1 MSALPKTDILP
12 TTLILQRASTALGR
26 VDLHGRRGVTLL
38 SVDQIEA
45 MALLLAL
52 LGLIP
57 TYPGKPA
64 PDVFFTPVKEPL
76 K

>member
-1 MSALPKTDILP
+1 MNALPKTDILP

>member
-1 MSALPKTDILP
+1 MSALSKTDVLP
-12 TTLILQRASTALGR
+12 TTLILQRASAALGR
-26 VDLHGRRGVTLL
+26 VDLHGRRGVTDL

-64 PDVFFTPVKEPL
+64 PAIFSPPL
-76 K
+76 RSR

>member
-1 MSALPKTDILP
+1 MVALTKTDVLP
-12 TTLILQRASTALGR
+12 TNLILQRASAALGR
-26 VDLHGRRGVTLL
+26 VDLYGRRGVTDL

-57 TYPGKPA
+57 TLPGEAA
-64 PDVFFTPVKEPL
+64 PDVFFTPVEGAL

>member
-1 MSALPKTDILP
+1 MNALARTDVLP
-12 TTLILQRASTALGR
+12 TSLILSRASAALGR
-26 VDLHGRRGVTLL
+26 VDLHGRRGVTDL

-57 TYPGKPA
+57 TLPGEPA
-64 PDVFFTPVKEPL
+64 PTIFFTPVKEPL

>member
-1 MSALPKTDILP
+1 MNAQSKTDILP

-26 VDLHGRRGVTLL
+26 VDLHGRRGVTDL

-57 TYPGKPA
+57 TYPGEAPPA
-64 PDVFFTPVKEPL
+64 IFFTPVKEPL

>member
-1 MSALPKTDILP
+1 MVALTKTVVLP
-12 TTLILQRASTALGR
+12 TNLILQRASAALGR
-26 VDLHGRRGVTLL
+26 IDLHGRRGVTDL

-57 TYPGKPA
+57 TLPGKAAPA
-64 PDVFFTPVKEPL
+64 IFFTPVEEPL